1 MQVKSFKH
9 SKNFQDIFSCQIW
22 QDPKLF
28 SNISD
33 DKDDDDD
40 DDDDEVSQIILINKF
55 VKLCKFT
62 SQSA

>member
-28 SNISD
+28 SKISD
-33 DKDDDDD
+33 DKDD

-62 SQSA
+62 SQSV